1 MEKQGKM
8 ALEHWVNQVTDK
20 FIRNTII
27 NDEFME
33 FMKENTLPYQSLMAY
48 YRCAIMEI

>member
-1 MEKQGKM
+1 M
-8 ALEHWVNQVTDK
+8 NQVTDK

-33 FMKENTLPYQSLMAY
+33 FMKENTLPYVI
-48 YRCAIMEI
+48 RRI